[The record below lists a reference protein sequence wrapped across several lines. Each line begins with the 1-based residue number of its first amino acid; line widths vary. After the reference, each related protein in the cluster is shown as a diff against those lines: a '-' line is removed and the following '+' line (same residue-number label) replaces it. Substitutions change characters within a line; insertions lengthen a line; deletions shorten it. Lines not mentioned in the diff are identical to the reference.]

1 LQEIQKVAEGIKE
14 RPVYG
19 KARLPVDRVFTKAGF
34 GTVVTGTL
42 WSGQIETGETL
53 ELLPSGKKVKIRTLQ
68 VHNDKVDKAYAGQR
82 VAVNLQGVDI
92 ADIERGNWLST
103 PAYLTPTYRMDARLR
118 ILSSSSRVLKNWN
131 RIRFHL
137 GTDETMA
144 RVVLLDGD
152 ELHPGQE
159 GYVQIVMEKP
169 VVGHKGDPFVI
180 RYYSPVSTIGG
191 GTIIDANAS
200 KQKRFREET
209 LNQLIVKEEGNL
221 SENIIVDK
229 SLVIQSENG
238 AAQTIVQAA
247 VTNADVFKVTAANV
261 TIEGF
266 TASGASAMDKAGIKI
281 SGSSSGNCIITNNY
295 CSGNDRGI
303 SIEASANGNTL
314 SGNTCTE
321 SGRYGVYLSNT
332 TGNSVTGN
340 TFSNNPGS
348 SYGYGICL
356 FDNANNNTFSGNMAD
371 SNNMGIRVKN
381 ADNNTIINNTFSP
394 AWR

>member
-1 LQEIQKVAEGIKE
+1 MKRLILGTAGHIDHGKTTLVKALTGIETDRLKEEKQRGISIELGFAPFVLPDGQKAAIVDVPGHERFIRHMLAGAFGIDLVMLVIAADEGVMAQTREHMDIIELLGVKSGIIALTKKDMVDDEWLMLVEEEVREYLSATILADAAIIPVSAVSGEGIPELLQEIQKVAEGIKE

-191 GTIIDANAS
+191 LHQLPANH
-200 KQKRFREET
+200 
-209 LNQLIVKEEGNL
+209 
-221 SENIIVDK
+221 
-229 SLVIQSENG
+229 
-238 AAQTIVQAA
+238 
-247 VTNADVFKVTAANV
+247 
-261 TIEGF
+261 
-266 TASGASAMDKAGIKI
+266 
-281 SGSSSGNCIITNNY
+281 
-295 CSGNDRGI
+295 
-303 SIEASANGNTL
+303 
-314 SGNTCTE
+314 
-321 SGRYGVYLSNT
+321 
-332 TGNSVTGN
+332 
-340 TFSNNPGS
+340 
-348 SYGYGICL
+348 L
-356 FDNANNNTFSGNMAD
+356 FYVVA
-371 SNNMGIRVKN
+371 
-381 ADNNTIINNTFSP
+381 
-394 AWR
+394 